1 MADFITMHAFPF
13 QVYPGEQEYVGALT
27 IGSVVALISE
37 LTVDG
42 KKIGGVY
49 LAIVVT
55 SYLIGL
61 GEEGMPWIR
70 LLWELETWEAVE
82 VVTT

>member
-1 MADFITMHAFPF
+1 MYPVE
-13 QVYPGEQEYVGALT
+13 QVYVGALT

-49 LAIVVT
+49 LATVVT
-55 SYLIGL
+55 SYLIGF
-61 GEEGMPWIR
+61 GEDGTP
-70 LLWELETWEAVE
+70 
-82 VVTT
+82 